1 MSFFGPAFILFLHPT
16 PSTLLFSRLPHTIL
30 LRRDTS
36 FFDDFISSS
45 HQTRASLMQV
55 TPLMK
60 LSLAFLLFIF
70 TFACHSCT
78 FQTWCPTSILCHIL
92 KGPSF
97 LSLQTC
103 SLFMF
108 LCWLMILLCS
118 QLTKL
123 SLQLSFFTSCFSH
136 LTTSFCS
143 ICVCLPHFFSP
154 STLHKPHHLTLSPH
168 QVSFALVQLS
178 PNLSPRIHLT
188 GLPGGS
194 VVKHTPANAGD
205 ADFIP
210 GSGSSLGEGNG
221 NPFWHFCL
229 GNPMDRGACCAAVH
243 EVTKSRTR
251 PSDNPT
257 ICLTRLSYPASLAVR
272 GIFLVFKIDC
282 ITSRS
287 ITTGVTHA
295 LNSSTS
301 SAATCRQ

>member
-123 SLQLSFFTSCFSH
+123 SLQLSFSTSCFSH

-143 ICVCLPHFFSP
+143 ICVCLPHFFYP
-154 STLHKPHHLTLSPH
+154 PMLHKPHHLTLSPH

-194 VVKHTPANAGD
+194 VVKNTPANARD

-210 GSGSSLGEGNG
+210 GSEAPWEKEMATHS
-221 NPFWHFCL
+221 
-229 GNPMDRGACCAAVH
+229 
-243 EVTKSRTR
+243 
-251 PSDNPT
+251 
-257 ICLTRLSYPASLAVR
+257 
-272 GIFLVFKIDC
+272 GIFAWEIPWTEEPAALQSMRSQRVGQDLVTIQQ
-282 ITSRS
+282 S
-287 ITTGVTHA
+287 VLHA
-295 LNSSTS
+295 
-301 SAATCRQ
+301 SATLPLLLLEESF